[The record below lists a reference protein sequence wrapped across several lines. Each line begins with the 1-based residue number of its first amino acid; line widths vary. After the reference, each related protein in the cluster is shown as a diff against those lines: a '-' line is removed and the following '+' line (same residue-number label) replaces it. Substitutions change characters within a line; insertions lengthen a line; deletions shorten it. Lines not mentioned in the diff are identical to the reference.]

1 MAVRDAAAY
10 ASQTRTRGKSTF
22 GAEKSPK
29 RVLSFALLG
38 PISSLSLGS
47 FWCMNV
53 SHVASAGSEKRGA
66 WLAYSC
72 CNNITGRRGRRRR
85 RRTKS
90 KKCVLLSERGA

>member
-53 SHVASAGSEKRGA
+53 SHVASARSEKRGA

-72 CNNITGRRGRRRR
+72 CNNITGKRRRRR

-90 KKCVLLSERGA
+90 KKSVLLSEHGA

>member
-1 MAVRDAAAY
+1 MPPRMLRKHA
-10 ASQTRTRGKSTF
+10 RTREKSTF

-53 SHVASAGSEKRGA
+53 MSPR
-66 WLAYSC
+66 L
-72 CNNITGRRGRRRR
+72 GRRNAARG
-85 RRTKS
+85 
-90 KKCVLLSERGA
+90 LLIAAVII